1 MVCPSDSFSILNIG
15 RPFLSGAVADYQYEI
30 MARLAKRS
38 VKTAP
43 IPVETPVVRTKLEEV
58 IGCYSLSI
66 HSSVAGFQNS
76 LPLLQYPDMRGE
88 RHL

>member
-1 MVCPSDSFSILNIG
+1 
-15 RPFLSGAVADYQYEI
+15 

-43 IPVETPVVRTKLEEV
+43 IPGETPVVRTKLKKSLV
-58 IGCYSLSI
+58 ATLYQFTIGCWIPEST
-66 HSSVAGFQNS
+66 
-76 LPLLQYPDMRGE
+76 LLQYPDMHGE